1 MIEIQKVKL
10 LKKGS
15 VVLSV
20 VFNVKC
26 LCSSKFCCISISRE
40 TRNYSCLPVAIACQ
54 ACQTGQLVPNPLRC
68 MKDRYVQSKCGIF
81 PNKKFSK
88 LAIFDDNCLI
98 ALFCIILQQGC
109 KCIRRLGKLALKDAL
124 ACCFTNEKKMGVST
138 PICKITVQLTTKLK
152 NNATNTIIAS
162 TLGLL
167 HSLSPWK

>member
-1 MIEIQKVKL
+1 
-10 LKKGS
+10 
-15 VVLSV
+15 
-20 VFNVKC
+20 
-26 LCSSKFCCISISRE
+26 
-40 TRNYSCLPVAIACQ
+40 
-54 ACQTGQLVPNPLRC
+54 

-109 KCIRRLGKLALKDAL
+109 KCIRRLGKLALKDTL

>member
-1 MIEIQKVKL
+1 M
-10 LKKGS
+10 
-15 VVLSV
+15 
-20 VFNVKC
+20 FNVKC
-26 LCSSKFCCISISRE
+26 LCSSKFCCISISE
-40 TRNYSCLPVAIACQ
+40 TRNYSCLPVAIFQ
-54 ACQTGQLVPNPLRC
+54 YISLPSLPNWSAGSQSIRC

-109 KCIRRLGKLALKDAL
+109 KCIRRLGKLALKDTL